1 MASRKKFSRFI
12 VSTLILFVGVSLI
25 LAIGTV
31 YGVLSRSM
39 TRDFFNTLQ
48 IQEKEVSM
56 ALTDRLNFLETQ
68 LREMSLNNAVRV
80 NLMLG
85 LRNQA
90 LELIQRDY
98 PSSNGAFFLI
108 KEKGSSI
115 IIPEL
120 PENYKGLEPDLE
132 QFYQEKDM
140 QKILFK
146 HTQGNQY
153 LSLFSLP
160 IKRKDDLLGTAYLL
174 YDISADRYLW
184 KRVPRKADDKL
195 LIKGMDNFVDLR
207 TGRVDR
213 AFEETKSRRSKGFYI
228 PWIRLYP
235 RESLVP
241 LKKFP
246 GLFYAASTIPL
257 QKKKTY
263 LILVLVISFA
273 TIFGLTI
280 LISLLIARKMSEPLE
295 NMADQALN
303 IAQGL
308 SNHPLQEEKIEY
320 VEFRKLAEAFNSVLT
335 SFLDTQEDLR
345 GRAKELD
352 VSEKRYRSLVET
364 SPAGILTMDMDWNI
378 LFANSTL
385 EKITGYSRASL
396 VSMKFLDLVHP
407 DARHKLRRIEDYNI
421 LKDTQKMWQM
431 YWLHKDG
438 RPIWMEVNAIQI
450 GEPGKEAI
458 LINVIDITKR
468 KKAEAEKK
476 ELETMLRQAQ
486 KMEAIGTLAGGIAH
500 DFNNILFPI
509 TGYTELAMNDL
520 EEDSPVRT
528 KLAEVL
534 KAADLAKGL
543 VQQILAFSRRSDNKH
558 KPLRVQSIIKES
570 LKLLRSSLPS
580 TIEIRQK
587 IDNNCGPVMA
597 DPTQIYQ
604 VMMNLCT
611 NAYHAMRKKG
621 GVLGV
626 VLTEATLRPQDINS
640 GLNLTPG
647 KYIKISVSDTGH
659 GMDPLVIGRIFDPYF
674 TTKGPGEGTGMGLSV
689 VHGIISNHG
698 GDISVKSRPGKGT
711 VFYIYLPRIK
721 TDDIRVK
728 SVSTALTP
736 KGKEKILLVDDE
748 EQIVQMLTEMLEQLG
763 YHVTART
770 SSVEALEVFRA
781 RPDQF
786 DLIITDQTMPNMT
799 GTELAQRLMA
809 IKHDIPVILC
819 TGFSEVISEEK
830 ARFLGIREYVMK
842 PVVISE
848 LARTIRKALD

>member
-1 MASRKKFSRFI
+1 MASSKRFSSFI
-12 VSTLILFVGVSLI
+12 VSTLILFVGVSLT
-25 LAIGTV
+25 LAIGSIYV
-31 YGVLSRSM
+31 VLSRSM
-39 TRDFFNTLQ
+39 TLDFSNKLE
-48 IQEKEVSM
+48 IQEKEVSR
-56 ALTDRLNFLETQ
+56 ALADRLNFLEMQ

-85 LRNQA
+85 LKNQA
-90 LELIQRDY
+90 SELIQRDY
-98 PSSNGAFFLI
+98 PSSDGAFFLI

-115 IIPEL
+115 MIPEL
-120 PENYKGLEPDLE
+120 PENYKGLEPDLA
-132 QFYQEKDM
+132 QSDQEKDM

-146 HTQGNQY
+146 HTKGNHY

-174 YDISADRYLW
+174 HDISSDMYLW
-184 KRVPRKADDKL
+184 KRVPVKADNKL
-195 LIKGMDNFVDLR
+195 LIMGMDNFVDLR
-207 TGRVDR
+207 TGRVDSSFKE
-213 AFEETKSRRSKGFYI
+213 AKNRRSKGFYI
-228 PWIRLYP
+228 PWIKLYP
-235 RESLVP
+235 RESIVP

-263 LILVLVISFA
+263 LILALVFSFA
-273 TIFGLTI
+273 LIFVLTI
-280 LISLLIARKMSEPLE
+280 LISLAIAREVSKPLE

-308 SNHPLQEEKIEY
+308 SNHPLHEEKFEY
-320 VEFRKLAEAFNSVLT
+320 VEYRKLARAFNSVFA
-335 SFLDTQEDLR
+335 SFLNTQEDLR

-364 SPAGILTMDMDWNI
+364 SPTGILIMDMDWNI
-378 LFANSTL
+378 LFANNTIK
-385 EKITGYSRASL
+385 KITGYSEASL
-396 VSMKFLDLVHP
+396 VTMKFMDLTHP
-407 DARHKLRRIEDYNI
+407 DVRHELRLIEDYS
-421 LKDTQKMWQM
+421 LSKDTQKMWQG
-431 YWLHKDG
+431 YWMHKDG
-438 RPIWMEVNAIQI
+438 RSIWVEINAIKI
-450 GEPGKEAI
+450 EEHTEDVV
-458 LINVIDITKR
+458 LLNVMDITKR
-468 KKAEAEKK
+468 KKAEGEKK

-509 TGYTELAMNDL
+509 TGYTELAMNEL

-528 KLAEVL
+528 KLSEVL
-534 KAADLAKGL
+534 KAAELAKGL
-543 VQQILAFSRRSDNKH
+543 VQQILTFSRSSENKH
-558 KPLRVQSIIKES
+558 KPLRIQSIIKES
-570 LKLLRSSLPS
+570 LKFLRSSLPS

-587 IDNNCGPVMA
+587 IDNNSGPVMA

-621 GVLGV
+621 GVLGLA
-626 VLTEATLRPQDINS
+626 LTEETLRPQDINS

-659 GMDPLVIGRIFDPYF
+659 GMDPLVLGRIFDPYF

-689 VHGIISNHG
+689 VHGIITNHG
-698 GDISVKSRPGKGT
+698 GDISVKSRPGKGS
-711 VFYIYLPRIK
+711 VFHIYLPRIK
-721 TDDIRVK
+721 TDDTRPK
-728 SVSTALTP
+728 SVSTASTP
-736 KGKEKILLVDDE
+736 KGKENVLLVDDE
-748 EQIVQMLTEMLEQLG
+748 EQIIQMLTEMLEQLG

-770 SSVEALEVFRA
+770 SSVEALEVFRV
-781 RPDQF
+781 RSDQF
-786 DLIITDQTMPNMT
+786 DLVITDQTMPNMT

-809 IKHDIPVILC
+809 IKPAIPVILC